1 MIAQLQRATY
11 LRSKLYVLLRIFR
24 NNSPFTVLIL
34 FLIVLLVRVKALI
47 HPQVPL
53 PVAGY
58 FMYNYVLK
66 GLNLLFAE
74 SRFAWTMMALVSIF
88 LQALYIKNITSRH
101 KLFPRYTY
109 IPAYV
114 YIILTSIDAEFGYFG
129 VTVIINWF
137 LLGAMDLMFSFTQTT
152 QPRKSLYNAGFL
164 LAMAAIFQFSML
176 SFFLLLLVGMVMF
189 RPFNLGEWSVALMGY
204 LTPLYFL
211 VSCLFLTDRLYLI
224 NYWPHVG
231 ISLPDHISSP
241 FHLIITISG
250 LLILSG
256 AGTFAMRQ
264 NVPLTNIYVRRDWT
278 AVSYYLFISMLVA
291 FITDETVKT
300 AWLIIMPAL
309 SIIISHAFLL
319 EKNKWFSNF
328 IFYFSLIFLM
338 YSIWKG

>member
-1 MIAQLQRATY
+1 M
-11 LRSKLYVLLRIFR
+11 LRIFR

-66 GLNLLFAE
+66 GLNLLFAQ
-74 SRFAWTMMALVSIF
+74 SRFAWTMMALVSTF
-88 LQALYIKNITSRH
+88 FQALYIKNITSRH

-129 VTVIINWF
+129 VTLIINWF

-152 QPRKSLYNAGFL
+152 QPRKLLYNAGFL
-164 LAMAAIFQFSML
+164 LAMAALFQFSML

-211 VSCLFLTDRLYLI
+211 ISSLFLTDRLYLI

-231 ISLPDHISSP
+231 ISLPDHIVSP
-241 FHLIITISG
+241 LHLIITITG

-264 NVPLTNIYVRRDWT
+264 NVPLNNIYVRRDWT